1 MLDKILRN
9 LMVSFSVV
17 AKLRLWKCQLVMG
30 KNLQVEMK
38 PRASSSLLFRFGTGN
53 PTMKLR
59 SCLAL
64 VICNVQFAI
73 CVCS

>member
-1 MLDKILRN
+1 MLNEPLRN
-9 LMVSFSVV
+9 LMVSISVV

-38 PRASSSLLFRFGTGN
+38 PPGFILLIIPFRTGN

-59 SCLAL
+59 LCLAL
-64 VICNVQFAI
+64 VRCNIQFAI

>member
-9 LMVSFSVV
+9 LMVSISVV

-38 PRASSSLLFRFGTGN
+38 PPGFIFFVIPFWDRQPNHETASL
-53 PTMKLR
+53 P
-59 SCLAL
+59 CL
-64 VICNVQFAI
+64 
-73 CVCS
+73 S